1 MHLFI
6 LLIVLL
12 LSPTSLGS
20 GISIF
25 WQDKPLDLRADAQIQ
40 GGVIYIPLEALKN
53 IAEIKTTSQVAKIK
67 YNGQEYSFVVGEN
80 NVAGIE
86 KKMTKPCQLIQG
98 EFFLPL
104 DALSDILGLAVKW
117 ESKNRRIVLSEATEK
132 PGVVKLDFC
141 EDGNKAVLE
150 IEHRGPIKYSVTKNL
165 SGNWQ
170 VELTDSSLIKPMPW
184 ILLEHPLLDSVRIEQ
199 LSRDKV
205 TLHLKSRDG
214 AVLESKIIGNKLIL
228 ELMYSVNN
236 FEYRNI
242 GGLPLIQA
250 ESLSGLPEPKE
261 YLTENNQ
268 LIREFQGVKL
278 KGPQV
283 RKIIND
289 ELADYLEYQQ
299 IDDKVITKIQLK
311 RAITGIMVENF
322 SYARL
327 AKVKAVTTRENGL
340 GTVLEF
346 RVEGDT
352 SVKATK
358 ELNTLK
364 VEFEEAEVINLNN
377 QFKSTNEVKTLN
389 FIRGEKDNL
398 VALISLGSSS
408 GYAIYQKDAHTY
420 LVQIIKSQLKEKLIV
435 LDPGHGGHDPGAIGL
450 SSLEKDLTLDIALR
464 LNKLLQNSGY
474 NVVLTRETD
483 VYVPLSDRAK
493 IAVQSNA
500 RVFVSIHA
508 NGSNNLDAA
517 GVETFY
523 AVGAVESMKLA
534 QVVQKNLVN
543 NLKANN
549 RNAKE
554 GSFWVLINNIPT
566 AILVETGFITNA
578 AEEEKLRQELY
589 RQKIAESIYQ
599 GIDSYLKNLI

>member
-523 AVGAVESMKLA
+523 AVGAAESMKLA